1 MSITVVSTPQMPM
14 QGTVTD
20 SGSDASATQD
30 FAILL
35 LGQLATNAAQPV
47 AAANMVTDLPITGA
61 ATAEAPPVDAAALLV
76 ALGLAA
82 APTEAKPAD
91 KAVAEKTEND
101 GASTDAAASVLA
113 ALGLAT
119 TPSGVPAQAPGSI
132 EQKAAEPL
140 AAVSG
145 SAEQKTEK
153 AADPLAAASD
163 TAEQKAAKPLAA
175 LSGTAGEN
183 LLANGQTE
191 SLKTAPAVPAA
202 TMTDDK
208 AAKFAVVSAT
218 TEKTASAEPFAS
230 DTLPTNAIA
239 SLSANAPGHVSH
251 LALKYDSALS
261 VNTSVRDQ
269 NWSTDL
275 GQKIVWLAS
284 NDKQSAQ
291 LTLNPPQLGPIEVS
305 LDVDKGNASVSFAS
319 ANAEVRDAIET
330 ALPRLREMF
339 ASAGIELGQTN
350 VGAQSFSQQQSGSNE
365 QKPGSSRWM
374 GDNAIL
380 AAETT
385 GSLQTGAF
393 GARQGNG
400 MVDIFA

>member
-1 MSITVVSTPQMPM
+1 MSITVVSTPPLPTP
-14 QGTVTD
+14 GNATD
-20 SGSDASATQD
+20 SGSDSTATQD
-30 FAILL
+30 FANLL
-35 LGQLATNAAQPV
+35 QGQLATNAAQPI
-47 AAANMVTDLPITGA
+47 AAANMLTDLPITDA
-61 ATAEAPPVDAAALLV
+61 ATVETAPVDAASLIA

-82 APTEAKPAD
+82 TPTEAKPAD
-91 KAVAEKTEND
+91 PAVAEKTESD
-101 GASTDAAASVLA
+101 GTSTDAAASVLA

-119 TPSGVPAQAPGSI
+119 TPSGVPTQA
-132 EQKAAEPL
+132 
-140 AAVSG
+140 SG
-145 SAEQKTEK
+145 SAEQKS
-153 AADPLAAASD
+153 ADP
-163 TAEQKAAKPLAA
+163 AEPLATV
-175 LSGTAGEN
+175 SGTAGGN
-183 LLANGQTE
+183 PLADGQTE
-191 SLKTAPAVPAA
+191 SLKATPVVPAA
-202 TMTDDK
+202 TITDDK
-208 AAKFAVVSAT
+208 AAKFAVVSAA
-218 TEKTASAEPFAS
+218 TEKTVSAEPVAS

-239 SLSANAPGHVSH
+239 PPSANAPGHVSH
-251 LALKYDSALS
+251 LALKHDSALS

-269 NWSTDL
+269 NWASDL

-365 QKPGSSRWM
+365 QNQSSSRWM
-374 GDNAIL
+374 SDNAIL

-385 GSLQTGAF
+385 GSLQTGALS
-393 GARQGNG
+393 ARQGNG

>member
-1 MSITVVSTPQMPM
+1 MPITVVSTPPMPTP
-14 QGTVTD
+14 GSATD
-20 SGSDASATQD
+20 SGSDDTATQD
-30 FAILL
+30 FANLL
-35 LGQLATNAAQPV
+35 QGQLTTNAAQPV
-47 AAANMVTDLPITGA
+47 VAANMVTDLPITGA
-61 ATAEAPPVDAAALLV
+61 ATAESAPIDAASLLA

-82 APTEAKPAD
+82 APADTQPAD
-91 KAVAEKTEND
+91 KTVAENTESD
-101 GASTDAAASVLA
+101 GAPTDAAASVLA

-119 TPSGVPAQAPGSI
+119 TPSGAPAQASDTA

-145 SAEQKTEK
+145 SAE
-153 AADPLAAASD
+153 PLAVVSGS
-163 TAEQKAAKPLAA
+163 AEQKAAEPLAA
-175 LSGTAGEN
+175 VSGTGGKD
-183 LLANGQTE
+183 LLADGQTE

-202 TMTDDK
+202 TITDDK
-208 AAKFAVVSAT
+208 AAKFAVASAT
-218 TEKTASAEPFAS
+218 TEKAVSAEPFAS
-230 DTLPTNAIA
+230 DTLSTNAIA
-239 SLSANAPGHVSH
+239 PLSANAPGHVSH
-251 LALKYDSALS
+251 LTLKHDSALS

-269 NWSTDL
+269 NWATDL
-275 GQKIVWLAS
+275 GQKVVWLAS

-305 LDVDKGNASVSFAS
+305 LDVDKGNASVSFVS

-365 QKPGSSRWM
+365 QNQSSSRWI
-374 GDNAIL
+374 GDNARL
-380 AAETT
+380 AAEA
-385 GSLQTGAF
+385 TGALPT
-393 GARQGNG
+393 GVLSAQQCNG

>member
-1 MSITVVSTPQMPM
+1 
-14 QGTVTD
+14 
-20 SGSDASATQD
+20 
-30 FAILL
+30 
-35 LGQLATNAAQPV
+35 
-47 AAANMVTDLPITGA
+47 
-61 ATAEAPPVDAAALLV
+61 
-76 ALGLAA
+76 LAA
-82 APTEAKPAD
+82 
-91 KAVAEKTEND
+91 V
-101 GASTDAAASVLA
+101 
-113 ALGLAT
+113 
-119 TPSGVPAQAPGSI
+119 SGTA

-140 AAVSG
+140 AA
-145 SAEQKTEK
+145 
-153 AADPLAAASD
+153 
-163 TAEQKAAKPLAA
+163 
-175 LSGTAGEN
+175 LSGTGGKG
-183 LLANGQTE
+183 LLADGQTE

-202 TMTDDK
+202 TITDDK
-208 AAKFAVVSAT
+208 AAKFAVASAT
-218 TEKTASAEPFAS
+218 AEKTVSAEPFAN
-230 DTLPTNAIA
+230 DTLSANAIA
-239 SLSANAPGHVSH
+239 PLSANAPGHVSH
-251 LALKYDSALS
+251 LALKHDSALS

-269 NWSTDL
+269 NWATDL
-275 GQKIVWLAS
+275 GQKVVWLAS

-305 LDVDKGNASVSFAS
+305 LDVDKGNASVSFVS

-365 QKPGSSRWM
+365 QNRSSSRWI

-393 GARQGNG
+393 SAQQGNG

>member
-1 MSITVVSTPQMPM
+1 MPITVVSTPPMPT
-14 QGTVTD
+14 QGSATD
-20 SGSDASATQD
+20 SGSDGTATQD
-30 FAILL
+30 FANLL
-35 LGQLATNAAQPV
+35 QGQLTTNAAQPV
-47 AAANMVTDLPITGA
+47 AAANIVTDLPITGA
-61 ATAEAPPVDAAALLV
+61 ATAESAPIDAASLLA

-82 APTEAKPAD
+82 APADAQPAD
-91 KAVAEKTEND
+91 KTVAENTESD
-101 GASTDAAASVLA
+101 GAPTDAAASVLA

-119 TPSGVPAQAPGSI
+119 TPPGAPAQASGTAEQKAAEPLAAFSGSA

-145 SAEQKTEK
+145 TGGKY
-153 AADPLAAASD
+153 
-163 TAEQKAAKPLAA
+163 
-175 LSGTAGEN
+175 
-183 LLANGQTE
+183 LLTE
-191 SLKTAPAVPAA
+191 SPQNTPAVSAA
-202 TMTDDK
+202 TITDDK

-218 TEKTASAEPFAS
+218 TEKSVSAEPFAS
-230 DTLPTNAIA
+230 DTLSTNAVA
-239 SLSANAPGHVSH
+239 PLSANAPGHASH
-251 LALKYDSALS
+251 LALKHDSALS

-269 NWSTDL
+269 NWATDL
-275 GQKIVWLAS
+275 GQKVVWLAS

-305 LDVDKGNASVSFAS
+305 LDVDKGNASVSFVS

-365 QKPGSSRWM
+365 QNRSSSRWT

-385 GSLQTGAF
+385 GSLQTAAF
-393 GARQGNG
+393 SARQGNG